1 MNDKL
6 FEGLEAWIGKTRTTT
21 AVIDARQAELMN
33 ATMAGRVS
41 ANGICELRQ
50 GAALPHGWHWAWF
63 GEAQPASELGRDG
76 HPARGGFMPP
86 IALPRR
92 MWAGS
97 RLQFHKPLRIG
108 MTATRRTTI
117 TSITPKRGRS
127 GDLVFLTLLHETCDG
142 ETVLVSEEQDL
153 VYRADPSPDAPTP
166 TPQQPPPQTS
176 KAISRLVEP
185 DPVWL
190 FRYSAL
196 TFNGHRIHYDADYAR
211 NVEGYRGIV
220 FHAPL
225 TATLLMDL
233 ARESLEVPSLQEF
246 SFRAVSP
253 LFVDKPFSIRAV
265 SDGTTVK
272 AWSET
277 PDGNLAIIADA
288 SAQ

>member
-6 FEGLEAWIGKTRTTT
+6 FEGLEDWIGKTRTTK

-41 ANGICELRQ
+41 ANGICKLRQ

-63 GEAQPASELGRDG
+63 GEARPASELGRDG

-97 RLQFHKPLRIG
+97 RLQFHQPLRIG
-108 MTATRRTTI
+108 MTAIRRTTI
-117 TSITPKRGRS
+117 ASIIPKRGRS
-127 GDLVFLTLLHETCDG
+127 GDLVFLTLLHEISEGSTL
-142 ETVLVSEEQDL
+142 LVSEEQDL
-153 VYRADPSPDAPTP
+153 VYRADPSEAAPP
-166 TPQQPPPQTS
+166 TMPQQPPS
-176 KAISRLVEP
+176 RASSAISRLVEP

-211 NVEGYRGIV
+211 NVEGYPGIV

-233 ARESLEVPSLQEF
+233 ARESLDVQWLREF

-253 LFVDKPFSIRAV
+253 LFVDTPFSIRAV
-265 SDGTTVK
+265 SGETT
-272 AWSET
+272 ANIWAET

-288 SAQ
+288 SA